1 MHEMGFRMALELV
14 DTIWSAM
21 HDNELYSPS
30 DLANSLE
37 QPIETVARVLEF
49 LKKYKFADQVTRRE
63 MLFRKVTGTLDP
75 GDALRVLRTLL
86 EDAHASDA
94 GQVASV
100 SKINRQQKHLLDVR
114 LGTGSVGPKMR
125 TSLGLDG

>member
-1 MHEMGFRMALELV
+1 MVLDVV

-21 HDNELYSPS
+21 QDNELYSPG

-37 QPIETVARVLEF
+37 QPIETVTRVLEF

-63 MLFRKVTGTLDP
+63 MLFRKTAAAVSP
-75 GDALRVLRTLL
+75 GDALRGLQTLL
-86 EDAHASDA
+86 KDSSVSDA

-100 SKINRQQKHLLDVR
+100 SKINGHPKHVLDVR
-114 LGTGSVGPKMR
+114 LGNRIIRSK
-125 TSLGLDG
+125 DAN

>member
-1 MHEMGFRMALELV
+1 VCVVRMVLDVV

-37 QPIETVARVLEF
+37 QPIEMVTRVLEF

-63 MLFRKVTGTLDP
+63 MLFRKTAAAVGP
-75 GDALRVLRTLL
+75 GDALRVLQTLL
-86 EDAHASDA
+86 EDARVGDA
-94 GQVASV
+94 GQVVSV
-100 SKINRQQKHLLDVR
+100 SEINRHPKHLLDVR
-114 LGTGSVGPKMR
+114 LGNRIVRSK
-125 TSLGLDG
+125 DAN

>member
-1 MHEMGFRMALELV
+1 MVLDVV

-37 QPIETVARVLEF
+37 QPIETVTRVLEF
-49 LKKYKFADQVTRRE
+49 LKKYKFADQITRRE
-63 MLFRKVTGTLDP
+63 MLFRKTAATVGP
-75 GDALRVLRTLL
+75 GDALRVLQTLL
-86 EDAHASDA
+86 EDTHASDA

-100 SKINRQQKHLLDVR
+100 SKIKRQPKLLFDVR
-114 LGTGSVGPKMR
+114 LGTGSVDPKMR
-125 TSLGLDG
+125 TSLALDG